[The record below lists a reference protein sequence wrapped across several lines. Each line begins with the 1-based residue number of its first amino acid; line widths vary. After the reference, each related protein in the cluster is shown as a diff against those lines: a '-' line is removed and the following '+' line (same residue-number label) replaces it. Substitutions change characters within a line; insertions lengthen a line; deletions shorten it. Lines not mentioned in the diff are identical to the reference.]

1 MQRSDRKSAILNL
14 NSQFRR
20 IYKSGKS
27 CARPTLVLYARQNGQ
42 SGNRLGITVSKK
54 IGKAVLRNRAKRR
67 LREVFRANSHI
78 LKSGYDFILVS
89 RGRTPFSDFSSLVND
104 FRIAA
109 KDVGV
114 LKNE

>member
-1 MQRSDRKSAILNL
+1 MQMSARKSATLNL

-27 CARPTLVLYARQNGQ
+27 CARPTLVLYARHTGQ
-42 SGNRLGITVSKK
+42 PGNRLGITVSKK
-54 IGKAVLRNRAKRR
+54 IGKAVIRNRAKRR

-89 RGRTPFSDFSSLVND
+89 RGRTPFSAFSNLTED
-104 FRIAA
+104 FRAAA
-109 KDVGV
+109 KEVGV
-114 LKNE
+114 FENE

>member
-1 MQRSDRKSAILNL
+1 MQLSARKSATLNL

-42 SGNRLGITVSKK
+42 NSNRVGITVSKK
-54 IGKAVLRNRAKRR
+54 IGKAHLRNRAKRR
-67 LREVFRANSHI
+67 LREVYRLNSAA
-78 LKSGYDFILVS
+78 LRLGYDFVIVA
-89 RGRTPFSDFSSLVND
+89 RGRTPYSDFSQLCKD
-104 FRIAA
+104 FLLAA
-109 KDVGV
+109 KQVGV

>member
-1 MQRSDRKSAILNL
+1 MQLSARKSATLNL

-27 CARPTLVLYARQNGQ
+27 CARPTLVLYARQNGT

-54 IGKAVLRNRAKRR
+54 IGKAHLRNRAKRR
-67 LREVFRANSHI
+67 LREVFRLNSSS
-78 LKSGYDFILVS
+78 LKSGYDFVVVS
-89 RGRTPFSDFSSLVND
+89 RGRTPYAPFAALCEDFLL
-104 FRIAA
+104 AA

-114 LKNE
+114 LNNA